1 MRVPYTPEMLEMS
14 KQFEPYLVR
23 NGLKITLAEDTPEEI
38 RKIHDEFMRLEGE
51 RYREVWND
59 FNPETPLPEDE

>member
-23 NGLKITLAEDTPEEI
+23 IGLERTLVEDTPEEI
-38 RKIHDEFMRLEGE
+38 RKCTTNI
-51 RYREVWND
+51 
-59 FNPETPLPEDE
+59 